1 LPCIQPRIRS
11 AVALAA
17 SLLAIATSARAQQIP
32 PAVKAAES
40 SIDPEKIRAHVKFL
54 AGDLLEGRGPGLRG
68 SELAAQYIATQ
79 FALYGLK
86 PGGDNGTYLQQIN
99 FVGMKAIPD
108 KTTMSLIPPKR
119 PDGQIGIMLYSYD
132 LKYGDDFT
140 VSNQTLTPAV
150 DIDAPIVFVG
160 YGVDA
165 PEFNWNDYANIDVKG
180 KVILCIVGDPP
191 STDPNFFGGD
201 ALTYYGRWTYKF
213 EQAARMGAVGA
224 LIIHRTDLAS
234 YGWDVV
240 KNSNT
245 SEKTYL
251 RDNKDPQ
258 LEAASW
264 IQLDVANTI
273 FKATGWTDA
282 SGHVGYSNSTIITV
296 SGDHKV
302 YQDGKPISLKDLT
315 AGLFSVAVTP
325 LVKVED
331 GVPQSEVQ
339 AVIDAVKRSGKGAP
353 RILQSPVDMMIEAAG
368 KRGFKAIE
376 LPVRL
381 HAHVESVVRPFQS
394 PNVVG
399 ILPGS
404 SYSLLSSR
412 SAAEGS
418 ASPTTNSK
426 DQAVLYTAHFDH
438 LGFVPGMAGDN
449 IYNGAAD
456 NATGCGMLLE
466 LARVWSQLAQSS
478 TKLPHSVIFASV
490 TAEEQGLLG
499 SEYLGQHPPIPAGQI
514 ALDINYDMI
523 LPIGVPLETNVN
535 GAQRTT
541 FFPTVEAT
549 AKRFNLAI
557 VPDPK
562 PSAGSYYRSDHFS
575 LSRVGIPA
583 FSIETGNLYEGHD
596 AAWGKKQHEDFTAN
610 DYHNFSD
617 NYHTDWDFAGNA
629 KLDRF
634 GMDLGWQALTAPTTI
649 NWLPKD
655 EFEAARK
662 ASLKTN

>member
-1 LPCIQPRIRS
+1 MPSIIYVKPAITLVASQTTSSPSSRSTTLTSIRT
-11 AVALAA
+11 AA
-17 SLLAIATSARAQQIP
+17 AAILTLFSLSTALLAQSIP
-32 PAVKAAES
+32 PEVKKAEA
-40 SIDPEKIRAHVKFL
+40 SIDPEKIRAHVRFL
-54 AGDLLEGRGPGLRG
+54 ADDLLEGRGPGLRG
-68 SELAAQYIATQ
+68 SEIAAKYIATQ

-86 PGGDNGTYLQQIN
+86 PGGDDDTYLQQID
-99 FVGMKAIPD
+99 FVGMNVIPSRTSVALEPQ
-108 KTTMSLIPPKR
+108 KGGPI
-119 PDGQIGIMLYSYD
+119 D
-132 LKYGDDFT
+132 LRYGDDYT
-140 VSNQTLTPAV
+140 VSNQTLTKAV

-160 YGVDA
+160 YGVTA
-165 PEFNWNDYANIDVKG
+165 PEFNWNDYAGVDVKG

-191 STDPNFFGGD
+191 SHDPKFFGGD

-251 RDNKDPQ
+251 RDDKNAQ
-258 LEAASW
+258 LKAASW
-264 IQLDVANTI
+264 VQLDVAKRL
-273 FKATGWTDA
+273 FAA
-282 SGHVGYSNSTIITV
+282 SGL
-296 SGDHKV
+296 D
-302 YQDGKPISLKDLT
+302 
-315 AGLFSVAVTP
+315 VAA
-325 LVKVED
+325 EMD
-331 GVPQSEVQ
+331 
-339 AVIDAVKRSGKGAP
+339 
-353 RILQSPVDMMIEAAG
+353 AAG
-368 KRGFKAIE
+368 KPGFKAVE

-381 HAHVESVVRPFQS
+381 KAHIDSTVRPFQS

-399 ILPGS
+399 ILPG
-404 SYSLLSSR
+404 
-412 SAAEGS
+412 ANAGGH
-418 ASPTTNSK
+418 
-426 DQAVLYTAHFDH
+426 DQAVLYTAHYDH

-456 NATGCGMLLE
+456 NGTGCGMLLE
-466 LARVWSQLAQSS
+466 LARAWAESGI
-478 TKLPHSVIFASV
+478 KPPHSIVFASV

-499 SEYLGQHPPIPAGQI
+499 SEYLGQHPPMPAGQI

-523 LPIGVPLETNVN
+523 LPIGIPQQVNVN
-535 GAQRTT
+535 GAQRTS

-549 AKRFNLAI
+549 AKRFDLQI
-557 VPDPK
+557 VPDPR

-583 FSIETGNLYEGHD
+583 FSIESGDLYEGHD
-596 AAWGKKQHEDFTAN
+596 AAWGRKQHEDFTAH

-617 NYHTDWDFAGNA
+617 NYRPEWDFAGNA

-634 GMDLGWQALTAPTTI
+634 GMELGWEALSAPTTI
-649 NWLPKD
+649 QWNAGD

-662 ASLKTN
+662 ASKSR

>member
-1 LPCIQPRIRS
+1 LPHIQTRIRS
-11 AVALAA
+11 AVAVAA
-17 SLLAIATSARAQQIP
+17 FLLSVSAIAPAQTIP
-32 PAVKAAES
+32 PAVKAAEA
-40 SIDPEKIRAHVKFL
+40 SIDPEKVRAHVKFL
-54 AGDLLEGRGPGLRG
+54 SDDLLEGRGPGLRG
-68 SELAAQYIATQ
+68 SEIAAQYIATQ

-86 PGGDNGTYLQQIN
+86 PGGDDGTYLQQIN
-99 FVGMKAIPD
+99 FVGMNAIPA
-108 KTTMSLIPPKR
+108 KTTMSLVPKK
-119 PDGQIGIMLYSYD
+119 PEGPSIDLYSID
-132 LKYGDDFT
+132 LKYGDDYT
-140 VSNQTLTPAV
+140 VSNRTLTPTV

-160 YGVDA
+160 YGITA

-264 IQLDVANTI
+264 IQLDVAKQI
-273 FKATGWTDA
+273 FKSSNLNADA
-282 SGHVGYSNSTIITV
+282 
-296 SGDHKV
+296 
-302 YQDGKPISLKDLT
+302 
-315 AGLFSVAVTP
+315 
-325 LVKVED
+325 E
-331 GVPQSEVQ
+331 
-339 AVIDAVKRSGKGAP
+339 
-353 RILQSPVDMMIEAAG
+353 IEAAG
-368 KRGFKAIE
+368 KRGFKAME

-399 ILPGS
+399 LLPG
-404 SYSLLSSR
+404 
-412 SAAEGS
+412 AD
-418 ASPTTNSK
+418 ASVK

-438 LGFVPGMAGDN
+438 LGFVPGMSGDN

-466 LARVWSQLAQSS
+466 LARAWSQLSTQSGI
-478 TKLPHSVIFASV
+478 KLPHSVIFAAV

-541 FFPTVEAT
+541 FFPAVEAT

-596 AAWGKKQHEDFTAN
+596 ASWGKKHHEDFTAH

-617 NYHTDWDFAGNA
+617 NYHPEWDFAGNA

-634 GMDLGWQALTAPTTI
+634 GMDLGWQALTAPSTI
-649 NWLPKD
+649 NWRPND
-655 EFEAARK
+655 EFEPARR
-662 ASLKTN
+662 ASLGAK

>member
-1 LPCIQPRIRS
+1 MTHIR
-11 AVALAA
+11 LAA
-17 SLLAIATSARAQQIP
+17 SLFLLSASALAQTIP
-32 PAVKAAES
+32 TAVKAAEA

-54 AGDLLEGRGPGLRG
+54 ADDLLEGRGPGLRG
-68 SELAAQYIATQ
+68 SEIAAQYIATQ

-86 PGGDNGTYLQQIN
+86 PGGDKGTYLQQIN
-99 FVGMKAIPD
+99 FVGMNAIPE
-108 KTTMSLIPPKR
+108 KTTMSLVPKR
-119 PDGQIGIMLYSYD
+119 PEGQMAITLYSYD
-132 LKYGDDFT
+132 LKYGDDYT
-140 VSNQTLTPAV
+140 VSNRTLTPTV

-160 YGVDA
+160 YGITA

-251 RDNKDPQ
+251 RNNKDPQ

-264 IQLDVANTI
+264 IQLDVAKQI
-273 FKATGWTDA
+273 FKSSNLDA
-282 SGHVGYSNSTIITV
+282 
-296 SGDHKV
+296 DH
-302 YQDGKPISLKDLT
+302 
-315 AGLFSVAVTP
+315 
-325 LVKVED
+325 E
-331 GVPQSEVQ
+331 
-339 AVIDAVKRSGKGAP
+339 
-353 RILQSPVDMMIEAAG
+353 IEAAG
-368 KRGFKAIE
+368 KPGFKAIE

-399 ILPGS
+399 ILPGEACGGRDGRNCKPG
-404 SYSLLSSR
+404 L
-412 SAAEGS
+412 
-418 ASPTTNSK
+418 

-438 LGFVPGMAGDN
+438 LGFVPGKSGDN

-466 LARVWSQLAQSS
+466 LARAWSQLAQSG
-478 TKLPHSVIFASV
+478 TKLPHSVIFSAV

-596 AAWGKKQHEDFTAN
+596 AAWGKKQHEDFTAH

-617 NYHTDWDFAGNA
+617 NYLADWDFAGNA

-634 GMDLGWQALTAPTTI
+634 GMDLGWQALTAPTTL

-655 EFEAARK
+655 EFEPARK
-662 ASLKTN
+662 ASLNSN

>member
-1 LPCIQPRIRS
+1 LTIIQTSIQTRIRS
-11 AVALAA
+11 AVVLAA
-17 SLLAIATSARAQQIP
+17 SFVALSTSLLAQAIP
-32 PAVKAAES
+32 PAVKAAEA

-54 AGDLLEGRGPGLRG
+54 SDDLLEGRGPGLRG
-68 SELAAQYIATQ
+68 SEIAAQYIAAQ

-99 FVGMKAIPD
+99 FVGMNAIRE
-108 KTTMSLIPPKR
+108 KTTMSIIPPKR
-119 PDGQIGIMLYSYD
+119 PEGQIGIMLYSYD
-132 LKYGDDFT
+132 LKYGDDYT
-140 VSNQTLTPAV
+140 VSNRTLMPVV

-160 YGVDA
+160 YGITA
-165 PEFNWNDYANIDVKG
+165 PEFQWNDYANIDVKG

-191 STDPNFFGGD
+191 SKDPAFFGGD

-245 SEKTYL
+245 SEKTYI

-264 IQLDVANTI
+264 IQLDVAKQI
-273 FKATGWTDA
+273 FKSSNLDA
-282 SGHVGYSNSTIITV
+282 
-296 SGDHKV
+296 
-302 YQDGKPISLKDLT
+302 
-315 AGLFSVAVTP
+315 
-325 LVKVED
+325 
-331 GVPQSEVQ
+331 
-339 AVIDAVKRSGKGAP
+339 DA
-353 RILQSPVDMMIEAAG
+353 QIEAAG

-381 HAHVESVVRPFQS
+381 HAHVESTVRPFQS

-399 ILPGS
+399 ILPG
-404 SYSLLSSR
+404 
-412 SAAEGS
+412 AN
-418 ASPTTNSK
+418 ASGK
-426 DQAVLYTAHFDH
+426 DQAVMYTAHFDH
-438 LGFVPGMAGDN
+438 LGFVPGMPGDN

-466 LARVWSQLAQSS
+466 MARAWAQSGI
-478 TKLPHSVIFASV
+478 KPPHSIIFASV

-541 FFPTVEAT
+541 FFPIVEAT

-557 VPDPK
+557 VPDPR

-596 AAWGKKQHEDFTAN
+596 AAWGKKQHEDFTAH

-617 NYHTDWDFAGNA
+617 NYHADWDFAGNA

-634 GMDLGWQALTAPTTI
+634 GMELGWQALTAPTTI
-649 NWLPKD
+649 NWKPND
-655 EFEAARK
+655 EFEPARK
-662 ASLKTN
+662 ASLATK

>member
-1 LPCIQPRIRS
+1 MLAQTNIQ
-11 AVALAA
+11 A
-17 SLLAIATSARAQQIP
+17 IP
-32 PAVKAAES
+32 PAVKAAEA
-40 SIDPEKIRAHVKFL
+40 SIDPEKIRAHVRFL
-54 AGDLLEGRGPGLRG
+54 SDDLLEGRGPGLRG
-68 SELAAQYIATQ
+68 SEIAAQYIATQ

-86 PGGDNGTYLQQIN
+86 PGGDNGAYLQQIN
-99 FVGMKAIPD
+99 FVGMNAIPG
-108 KTTMSLIPPKR
+108 KTAFSLIPPKR
-119 PDGQIGIMLYSYD
+119 PEGQIGIMLYSYD
-132 LKYGDDFT
+132 LKYGDDYT
-140 VSNQTLTPAV
+140 VSNRTLTPTV

-160 YGVDA
+160 YGITA

-191 STDPNFFGGD
+191 SKDPAFFGGD

-251 RDNKDPQ
+251 RDDKNPQ

-264 IQLDVANTI
+264 IQLDVAKQI
-273 FKATGWTDA
+273 FKSSNLDA
-282 SGHVGYSNSTIITV
+282 
-296 SGDHKV
+296 
-302 YQDGKPISLKDLT
+302 
-315 AGLFSVAVTP
+315 
-325 LVKVED
+325 
-331 GVPQSEVQ
+331 
-339 AVIDAVKRSGKGAP
+339 DAE
-353 RILQSPVDMMIEAAG
+353 IEAAG
-368 KRGFKAIE
+368 KHGFKAVE

-381 HAHVESVVRPFQS
+381 HAHIESTVRPFQS

-399 ILPGS
+399 ILPSDGCS
-404 SYSLLSSR
+404 VQKR
-412 SAAEGS
+412 NVNG
-418 ASPTTNSK
+418 TTVGVVAGCGVVK

-438 LGFVPGMAGDN
+438 LGFVPNMPGDN

-466 LARVWSQLAQSS
+466 LARVWSQLAQSG

-596 AAWGKKQHEDFTAN
+596 AAWGKKQHEDFTAH

-617 NYHTDWDFAGNA
+617 NYHADWDFAGNA

-655 EFEAARK
+655 EFEPARK
-662 ASLKTN
+662 ASLSH

>member
-1 LPCIQPRIRS
+1 MTQLQTQLRP
-11 AVALAA
+11 ATLLAA
-17 SLLAIATSARAQQIP
+17 SLLAISAAVFAQQIP
-32 PAVKAAES
+32 TAVQSAEAS
-40 SIDPEKIRAHVKFL
+40 VDPEKIRAHVQFL
-54 AGDLLEGRGPGLRG
+54 ADDLLEGRGPGLRG
-68 SELAAQYIATQ
+68 SELAAKYIATQ

-99 FVGMKAIPD
+99 MVGMKVIPE
-108 KTTMSLIPPKR
+108 KTTMSIIPPKR

-132 LKYGDDFT
+132 LKYGDDYT
-140 VSNQTLTPAV
+140 VSNRTLTPTV
-150 DIDAPIVFVG
+150 NIDAPIVFVG
-160 YGVDA
+160 YGITA
-165 PEFNWNDYANIDVKG
+165 PEFNWNDYAGVDVKG

-191 STDPNFFGGD
+191 STDPKFFGGE

-264 IQLDVANTI
+264 VQLSVADQI
-273 FKATGWTDA
+273 FK
-282 SGHVGYSNSTIITV
+282 SSNLNAEQEIAA
-296 SGDHKV
+296 
-302 YQDGKPISLKDLT
+302 
-315 AGLFSVAVTP
+315 AGLP
-325 LVKVED
+325 
-331 GVPQSEVQ
+331 
-339 AVIDAVKRSGKGAP
+339 
-353 RILQSPVDMMIEAAG
+353 
-368 KRGFKAIE
+368 GFKAIE

-399 ILPGS
+399 ILPAPNACRPGWVCDPM
-404 SYSLLSSR
+404 
-412 SAAEGS
+412 
-418 ASPTTNSK
+418 PTATPAR

-438 LGFVPGMAGDN
+438 LGFVPGMSGDN

-456 NATGCGMLLE
+456 NATGVGMLLE
-466 LARVWSQLAQSS
+466 MARVWSQLAKSANLE
-478 TKLPHSVIFASV
+478 LPHSVIFAAV

-499 SEYLGQHPPIPAGQI
+499 SEYLGQHPPLPSGQI

-523 LPIGVPLETNVN
+523 LPIGVPLEVNVN
-535 GAQRTT
+535 GAQRTD
-541 FFPTVEAT
+541 FYPAVKAT

-557 VPDPK
+557 VPDPM
-562 PSAGSYYRSDHFS
+562 PSAGTYYRSDHFS

-583 FSIETGNLYEGHD
+583 FSIDTGNLYEGHD
-596 AAWGKKQHEDFTAN
+596 AAWGKKQMDDFTAH

-617 NYHTDWDFAGNA
+617 NYHPDWNFAGNA
-629 KLDRF
+629 KLVRF
-634 GMDLGWQALTAPTTI
+634 GMDLGWQAISAPTSI
-649 NWLPKD
+649 NWKPKD

-662 ASLKTN
+662 AALTANLGKN

>member
-1 LPCIQPRIRS
+1 MPSIRS
-11 AVALAA
+11 AIALAA
-17 SLLAIATSARAQQIP
+17 SLLSLSASIMAQTSAQTIP
-32 PAVKAAES
+32 PAVKAAEA

-54 AGDLLEGRGPGLRG
+54 SDDLLEGRGPGLRG
-68 SELAAQYIATQ
+68 SEIAAQYIATQ
-79 FALYGLK
+79 FALYDLK

-99 FVGMKAIPD
+99 MVGMNAIPS
-108 KTTMSLIPPKR
+108 KTTMSLVPKK
-119 PDGQIGIMLYSYD
+119 PEGPSIDLYSID
-132 LKYGDDFT
+132 LKYGDDYT
-140 VSNQTLTPAV
+140 VSNRALTPTV

-160 YGVDA
+160 YGVTA

-191 STDPNFFGGD
+191 STDPKFFGGE

-264 IQLDVANTI
+264 IQLDVAKQI
-273 FKATGWTDA
+273 FKSSNLNADA
-282 SGHVGYSNSTIITV
+282 
-296 SGDHKV
+296 
-302 YQDGKPISLKDLT
+302 
-315 AGLFSVAVTP
+315 
-325 LVKVED
+325 E
-331 GVPQSEVQ
+331 
-339 AVIDAVKRSGKGAP
+339 
-353 RILQSPVDMMIEAAG
+353 IEAAG

-394 PNVVG
+394 PNVIG
-399 ILPGS
+399 ILPG
-404 SYSLLSSR
+404 
-412 SAAEGS
+412 AGKNMTWTEGHDELRY
-418 ASPTTNSK
+418 K
-426 DQAVLYTAHFDH
+426 EQAVLYTAHFDH

-466 LARVWSQLAQSS
+466 LARVWSQLAAQPSFP
-478 TKLPHSVIFASV
+478 LRHSVIFAAV

-523 LPIGVPLETNVN
+523 LPIGVPLQVNVN

-596 AAWGKKQHEDFTAN
+596 AAWGKKQHEDFTAH

-617 NYHTDWDFAGNA
+617 NYHADWDFTGNA

-634 GMDLGWQALTAPTTI
+634 GMDLGWQALFAPTTI
-649 NWLPKD
+649 SWKPND
-655 EFEAARK
+655 EFEPARR
-662 ASLKTN
+662 ASLGAK

>member
-1 LPCIQPRIRS
+1 MPFIHTRIRS
-11 AVALAA
+11 VVTLAA
-17 SLLAIATSARAQQIP
+17 SLLSIAAIAPAQTIP
-32 PAVKAAES
+32 PAVKAAEA

-54 AGDLLEGRGPGLRG
+54 SDDLLEGRGPGLRG
-68 SELAAQYIATQ
+68 SEIAAQYIATQ

-99 FVGMKAIPD
+99 MVGMNAIPA
-108 KTTMSLIPPKR
+108 KTTFSLVPKK
-119 PDGQIGIMLYSYD
+119 PEGPSIDLHSID
-132 LKYGDDFT
+132 LKYGDDYT
-140 VSNQTLTPAV
+140 VSNRTLTPTV

-160 YGVDA
+160 YGITA

-264 IQLDVANTI
+264 IQLDVAKQI
-273 FKATGWTDA
+273 FKSSNRDA
-282 SGHVGYSNSTIITV
+282 DAEIT
-296 SGDHKV
+296 
-302 YQDGKPISLKDLT
+302 T
-315 AGLFSVAVTP
+315 
-325 LVKVED
+325 
-331 GVPQSEVQ
+331 
-339 AVIDAVKRSGKGAP
+339 
-353 RILQSPVDMMIEAAG
+353 AG

-404 SYSLLSSR
+404 DIS
-412 SAAEGS
+412 
-418 ASPTTNSK
+418 TK

-438 LGFVPGMAGDN
+438 LGFVPGMSGDN

-466 LARVWSQLAQSS
+466 MARAWAQSGI
-478 TKLPHSVIFASV
+478 KPPHSVIFASV

-523 LPIGVPLETNVN
+523 LPIGIPLETNVN

-596 AAWGKKQHEDFTAN
+596 AAWGKKQHEDFTAH

-617 NYHTDWDFAGNA
+617 NYHAEWSFAGNA

-634 GMDLGWQALTAPTTI
+634 GMDLGWRALTAPTTI
-649 NWLPKD
+649 NWKPND
-655 EFEAARK
+655 EFEPARK
-662 ASLKTN
+662 ASLGGK